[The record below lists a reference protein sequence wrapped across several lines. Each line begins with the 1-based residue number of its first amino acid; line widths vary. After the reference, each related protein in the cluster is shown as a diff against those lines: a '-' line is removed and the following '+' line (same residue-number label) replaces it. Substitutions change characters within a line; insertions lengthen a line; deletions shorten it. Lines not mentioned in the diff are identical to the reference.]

1 MKKILIALSFFST
14 VSLFGQSA
22 FTKTNHHLNG
32 TETYFVCDSLI
43 SNFADITGSGVT
55 WNYDTIQKKGVS
67 GTIVIANNDGT
78 EDSVFTPSDRNINTN
93 NFTTEYIVTSV
104 DTVFRKGISIN
115 NPGFGAVNAYFNP
128 MPKAMI
134 YDLAFLDSVVS
145 VFSGGANV
153 TDIGLT
159 AVPMWGSHKS
169 KYDGYGTL
177 KIGNTTVH
185 DVSRIFSYDS
195 IKVDTQDPGVGII
208 DVILFSIEYYD
219 LTSSSSPIFI
229 KQAYQIIMG
238 EQSAEFVTVLSKYDP
253 SVTQTIGVKSVSS
266 DIKFNIAPNPA
277 QNNIKLNGDFE
288 CVDIQIINT
297 LGEVVYTGSALNNS
311 TVSIAD
317 LTAGVYILKTT
328 VNKQV
333 VTRKIIKN

>member
-1 MKKILIALSFFST
+1 MKKILIILSFFST
-14 VSLFGQSA
+14 ISLFGQSA

-43 SNFADITGSGVT
+43 SNFENITGSGVT

-78 EDSVFTPSDRNINTN
+78 EDSVFTPSDRNINTG
-93 NFTTEYIVTSV
+93 NFTIEYIVTSA
-104 DTVFRKGISIN
+104 DTVFRKGISII
-115 NPGFGAVNAYFNP
+115 NPDLGAVNSYFNP
-128 MPKAMI
+128 MPKAI
-134 YDLAFLDSVVS
+134 TYPLAFQDSVVS
-145 VFSGGANV
+145 SFSGGADV
-153 TDIGLT
+153 LALGLV
-159 AVPMWGSHKS
+159 AVPMWGTHKS

-177 KIGNTTVH
+177 VIGNTTVH

-208 DVILFSIEYYD
+208 DVVLFSIEYYD
-219 LTSSSSPIFI
+219 LTTSSSPIFI
-229 KQAYQIIMG
+229 KQTYQIIMG
-238 EQSAEFVTVLSKYDP
+238 SEIAEFPFVLSKYDP

-266 DIKFNIAPNPA
+266 DIKFNIAPNPV
-277 QNNIKLNGDFE
+277 QDNIKLSGDFE
-288 CVDIQIINT
+288 RADIQIINT
-297 LGEVVYTGSALNNS
+297 LGEIVYTGSALNNT

-317 LTAGVYILKTT
+317 LTAGVYILKAT

-333 VTRKIIKN
+333 ITKKIIKN